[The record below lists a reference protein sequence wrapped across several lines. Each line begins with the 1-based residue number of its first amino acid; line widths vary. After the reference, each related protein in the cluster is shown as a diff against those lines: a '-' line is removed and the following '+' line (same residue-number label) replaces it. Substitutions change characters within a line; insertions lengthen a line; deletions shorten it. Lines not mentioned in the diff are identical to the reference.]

1 MQNSKSSPAFS
12 IQVTRQLNYLV
23 AVLAMILFPFS
34 FSWAQGNQDRVA
46 AQDNGHAQTDVTT
59 PETASPAATP
69 DWPAGVT
76 AGPAVEGTQQ
86 YTLENGLTVLLSPD
100 TSKASVTVNMTYLV
114 GSRHENYG
122 QTGMAHLL
130 EHMLFR
136 GTPSLPNALAEFSK
150 RGLRANGSTSSDRT
164 NYYATFASDPELLEW
179 YLRWQA
185 DVMVNATIS
194 RADLDAEM
202 TVVRN
207 EMEAGENSPF
217 ESLMQKV
224 QSAAYQ
230 WHSYGNDTIGARSD
244 VENVD
249 IEQLRAFY
257 RLYYQPDNA
266 VLIVSGRFEP
276 GETLSLINDAFKAI
290 PRPERPLPTEYT
302 VEPVQQ
308 GEQEV
313 IVRRSGGTPLVIAQY
328 HIPAAASPEF
338 VALDLGAMILSDTP
352 SGRLY
357 KALVQNDL
365 AAHTFGFARPMRQ
378 PGYAL
383 FGAQLENGMNADK
396 ALDTL
401 TQTLEDLNTR
411 PFTSEELERVRTQ
424 WMTSWSETH
433 SDPAS
438 LASALSESAALGDWR
453 LFYWMREQAQ
463 NADLQTVQDLASA
476 YLVPSNRTAGL
487 YIPTQSTERAPKPG
501 ATDPA
506 VLLKDFKGRE
516 TQDLTGAFDA
526 TPENIDAQTLR
537 ETIALHNGTLE
548 VALLP
553 KPTRG
558 NRVEARL
565 LLQSGDAEALKG
577 LRNVSSAAAALLT
590 RGTSQYSRQEIA
602 DRFDQLQAQVSFG
615 GGGNQVGVN
624 ISVPGENLPEV
635 IALVGHILREA
646 SYPAEELER
655 YKSQA
660 RASIESAMTEPGS
673 VASRTLARHDN
684 PWPSSDIRYVP
695 TFQEALKEI
704 NALNRE
710 ALIDFHQ
717 RFYGAATLRFSA
729 VGAFDPKDTQA
740 SLVQAF
746 KDWKAA
752 PEYQRIGHPFRSI
765 TPEQFTLHTPDKA
778 NAVFMAFQP
787 LELQDDDPAY
797 TALYVA
803 NYILGGSSSSRL
815 WTRIRVEEGI
825 SYNVGSSIDAS
836 AYEPSGEWSLS
847 AILAPENA
855 PRFRKALNEELNRA
869 LTDGF
874 SQEELDEAIRA
885 LMNLRRLNRSNDGV
899 LASVWL
905 DYMQA
910 DRSFAWSAK
919 IDKELETLSLEQ
931 TNAAARKYL
940 QSQALSSALAG
951 EFPDQANAESNKRE

>member
-1 MQNSKSSPAFS
+1 MHTLNQRPAFS
-12 IQVTRQLNYLV
+12 IGFTKQLKHLL
-23 AVLAMILFPFS
+23 AILAMFILPCS
-34 FSWAQGNQDRVA
+34 FAWAQNSQVVLP
-46 AQDNGHAQTDVTT
+46 Q
-59 PETASPAATP
+59 
-69 DWPAGVT
+69 GVT
-76 AGPAVEGTQQ
+76 AGPVVEGTRQ

-100 TSKASVTVNMTYLV
+100 ASKASVTVNMTYLV

-194 RADLDAEM
+194 RADLDTEM

-230 WHSYGNDTIGARSD
+230 WHNYGNDTIGARSD

-266 VLIVSGRFEP
+266 VLIVSGRFDLQK
-276 GETLSLINDAFKAI
+276 TLDLVANAFSEIPQPKRSL
-290 PRPERPLPTEYT
+290 PPEYT
-302 VEPVQQ
+302 IEPVQE

-313 IVRRSGGTPLVIAQY
+313 IVRRQGGTPLVLAQY

-338 VALDLGAMILSDTP
+338 VAFDLGAMILADTP

-357 KALVQNDL
+357 KALVQKGL
-365 AAHTFGFARPMRQ
+365 AAHSFGFARPMRQ

-383 FGAQLENGMNADK
+383 FGAQLENGMNPDE
-396 ALDTL
+396 ALNTL
-401 TQTLEDLNTR
+401 TETLEDLETQ
-411 PFTSEELERVRTQ
+411 PFTDEELERARTQ
-424 WMTSWSETH
+424 WMTSWEQTH
-433 SDPAS
+433 ADPAS

-453 LFYWMREQAQ
+453 LFYWTREQAEKA
-463 NADLQTVQDLASA
+463 NLKAVQEVTSA
-476 YLVPSNRTAGL
+476 YLVPSNRTTGL
-487 YIPTQSTERAPKPG
+487 YIPTESTRRAPKPV

-506 VLLKDFKGRE
+506 ALLKDFEGRE
-516 TQDLTGAFDA
+516 VNDPTAAFEA
-526 TPENIDAQTLR
+526 SPQNIDAQTVR
-537 ETIALHNGTLE
+537 ETLSLDNGSIEL
-548 VALLP
+548 ALLP

-558 NRVEARL
+558 DRVEARL
-565 LLQSGDAEALKG
+565 LLQAGSAEDLEN
-577 LRNVSSAAAALLT
+577 LRTVSSTAAALLT
-590 RGTSQYSRQEIA
+590 RGTTQYTRQEIA
-602 DRFDQLQAQVSFG
+602 DRFDQLQAQVGFG
-615 GGGNQVGVN
+615 GGGNQVGIN
-624 ISVPGENLPEV
+624 ISVPGKNLPDV
-635 IALVGHILREA
+635 IELVGHILREA
-646 SYPAEELER
+646 SYPAEELDR
-655 YKSQA
+655 YKTQA
-660 RASIESAMTEPGS
+660 RASIESAMTQPGS

-684 PWPSSDIRYVP
+684 PWPPSDIRYVP
-695 TFQEALKEI
+695 TFKEALEEI
-704 NALNRE
+704 NSLNRN
-710 ALIDFHQ
+710 ALVDFHQ

-729 VGAFDPKDTQA
+729 VGSFNPENTKSA
-740 SLVQAF
+740 LLQAF
-746 KDWKAA
+746 KNWKPA
-752 PEYQRIGHPFRSI
+752 PEYKRIEQPFRKVE
-765 TPEQFTLHTPDKA
+765 PEQFTLHTPDKA

-787 LELQDDDPAY
+787 LKVQDDAPDY

-815 WTRIRVEEGI
+815 WSRIRVEEGI
-825 SYNVGSSIDAS
+825 SYDVGSSIDAS
-836 AYEPSGEWSLS
+836 AFEPSGEWSLS
-847 AILAPENA
+847 AILAPENTQ
-855 PRFRKALNEELNRA
+855 RFKQAMNEELERA
-869 LTDGF
+869 IQDGF
-874 SQEELDEAIRA
+874 TQEELNEAVRA

-905 DYMQA
+905 DYMQEG
-910 DRSFAWSAK
+910 RSFAWSAK
-919 IDKELETLSLEQ
+919 IDKELETLTLEQ
-931 TNAAARKYL
+931 VNAAARKYF
-940 QSQALSSALAG
+940 QPQALSSALAG
-951 EFPDQANAESNKRE
+951 DFPNQANAETKQGK

>member
-1 MQNSKSSPAFS
+1 MHTLNQRPAFS
-12 IQVTRQLNYLV
+12 IGFTKQLKHLL
-23 AVLAMILFPFS
+23 AILAMFILPCS
-34 FSWAQGNQDRVA
+34 FAWAQNSQVVLP
-46 AQDNGHAQTDVTT
+46 Q
-59 PETASPAATP
+59 
-69 DWPAGVT
+69 GVT
-76 AGPAVEGTQQ
+76 AGPVVEGTRQ

-100 TSKASVTVNMTYLV
+100 ASKASVTVNMTYLV

-194 RADLDAEM
+194 RADLDTEM

-230 WHSYGNDTIGARSD
+230 WHNYGNDTIGARSD

-266 VLIVSGRFEP
+266 VLIVSGRFDLQKTLDLVANAFA
-276 GETLSLINDAFKAI
+276 ETPQPKRSL
-290 PRPERPLPTEYT
+290 PPEYT
-302 VEPVQQ
+302 IEPVQE

-313 IVRRSGGTPLVIAQY
+313 IVRRQGGTPLVLAQY

-338 VALDLGAMILSDTP
+338 VAFDLGAMILADTP

-357 KALVQNDL
+357 KALVQKGL
-365 AAHTFGFARPMRQ
+365 AAHSFGFARPMRQ

-383 FGAQLENGMNADK
+383 FGAQLENGMNPDE
-396 ALDTL
+396 ALNTL
-401 TQTLEDLNTR
+401 TETLEDLETQ
-411 PFTSEELERVRTQ
+411 PFTDEELERARTQ
-424 WMTSWSETH
+424 WMTSWEQTH
-433 SDPAS
+433 ADPAS

-453 LFYWMREQAQ
+453 LFYWTREQAEKA
-463 NADLQTVQDLASA
+463 NLKAVQEVTSA
-476 YLVPSNRTAGL
+476 YLVPSNRTTGL
-487 YIPTQSTERAPKPG
+487 YIPTESTRRAPKPV

-506 VLLKDFKGRE
+506 ALLKDFEGRE
-516 TQDLTGAFDA
+516 VNDPTAAFEA
-526 TPENIDAQTLR
+526 SPQNIDAQTVR
-537 ETIALHNGTLE
+537 ETLSLDNGTIEL
-548 VALLP
+548 ALLP

-558 NRVEARL
+558 DRVEARL
-565 LLQSGDAEALKG
+565 LLQAGSAEDLEN
-577 LRNVSSAAAALLT
+577 LRTVSSTAAALLT
-590 RGTSQYSRQEIA
+590 RGTTQYTRQEIA
-602 DRFDQLQAQVSFG
+602 DRFDQLQAQVGFG
-615 GGGNQVGVN
+615 GGGNQVGIN
-624 ISVPGENLPEV
+624 ISVPGKNLPDV
-635 IALVGHILREA
+635 IELVGHILREA
-646 SYPAEELER
+646 SYPAEELDR
-655 YKSQA
+655 YKTQA
-660 RASIESAMTEPGS
+660 RASIESAMTQPGS

-684 PWPSSDIRYVP
+684 PWPPSDIRYVP
-695 TFQEALKEI
+695 TFKEALEEI
-704 NALNRE
+704 NSLNRN
-710 ALIDFHQ
+710 ALVDFHQ

-729 VGAFDPKDTQA
+729 VGSFNPENTKSA
-740 SLVQAF
+740 LLQAF
-746 KDWKAA
+746 KNWKPA
-752 PEYQRIGHPFRSI
+752 PEYKRIEQPFRKVE
-765 TPEQFTLHTPDKA
+765 PEQFTLHTPDKA

-787 LELQDDDPAY
+787 LKVQDDAPDY

-815 WTRIRVEEGI
+815 WSRIRVEEGI
-825 SYNVGSSIDAS
+825 SYDVGSSIDAS
-836 AYEPSGEWSLS
+836 AFEPSGEWSLS

-855 PRFRKALNEELNRA
+855 QRFKQAMNEELERA
-869 LTDGF
+869 IQDGF
-874 SQEELDEAIRA
+874 TQEELNEAVRA

-905 DYMQA
+905 DYMQEG
-910 DRSFAWSAK
+910 RSFAWSAK
-919 IDKELETLSLEQ
+919 IDKELEALTLEQ
-931 TNAAARKYL
+931 VNAAARKYF
-940 QSQALSSALAG
+940 QPQALSSALAG
-951 EFPDQANAESNKRE
+951 DFPNQANTETKPGE